1 MMKRLTAVLLAFAL
15 LPLCCCAAAADSA
28 LPSRYDMRE
37 KGIVTPVK
45 LQYPWG
51 SCWSFSAIAAA
62 ETSILSAMGKTYEE
76 YPLDLSEL
84 HAAWFAKRG
93 ITAADDPLQA
103 GEGSIISDENEDPK
117 PMGWEQTVLLTGGKA
132 SNVAFLFSTGAGP
145 LEESAVPYHGKEQT
159 PEAWL
164 VAKNPEKWIEDYLL
178 MNQKAG
184 EEDRTDDDRRAEA
197 EKKLE
202 EKRKETET
210 GYYLEWYSGD
220 DWTLP
225 ETDESGKSLRMQH
238 SRFLLTDENMLPET
252 FAMADPEDVESEYVP
267 NEDCMK
273 AMKQEMLNGHAVA
286 MLYYAESYSPAGG
299 NPNLYTN
306 YDTWANY
313 TYEDVGRTHWICIV
327 GWDDDYPAENFTHEV
342 YTTDEAGN
350 RVVDSDLTAKTTP
363 PGNGAWLMK
372 NSRGSETDAIPDG
385 MKAPDGTVYPEHR
398 SNWGLENEEG
408 LHTGYNWIS
417 YYDES
422 LARPLTMAF
431 SVEEDNAET
440 GILQYDYLFV
450 SADEQ
455 YVRESVEP
463 VSAANVFQADE
474 DLEITAVS
482 TRTAREDSHVTF
494 TVVRLNENASD
505 PEDGEQLDRFSKDFP
520 YAGFHQA
527 KPEKPIPIKKGERF
541 SVITETT
548 GAGIASENCWMYAAA
563 KTFAGSIRVV
573 ANPGESF
580 VKEDG
585 KWLDWTKAEKTEK
598 KPEWMEEFVKED
610 QNAYE
615 YDNFGIKVF
624 YRQASE
630 SGAAPAEPDPAAFR

>member
-1 MMKRLTAVLLAFAL
+1 MTKRLTAVLLAFIL
-15 LPLCCCAAAADSA
+15 LLLCCCAAAADSA

-51 SCWSFSAIAAA
+51 SCWSFASVAAA

-93 ITAADDPLQA
+93 ITAADDPVQA
-103 GEGSIISDENEDPK
+103 GEGNPIEGKDEDPK
-117 PMGWEQTVLLTGGKA
+117 PMGREQAVTLTGGKA
-132 SNVAFLFSTGAGP
+132 SGVSFLFSTGAGP
-145 LEESAVPYHGKEQT
+145 VEESAVPYHGKEQT

-178 MNQKAG
+178 MNKKAS

-202 EKRKETET
+202 EKLKETDT

-225 ETDESGKSLRMQH
+225 ETDENGNSFRTQRSH
-238 SRFLLTDENMLPET
+238 FLLTDENMLPEPLT
-252 FAMADPEDVESEYVP
+252 IVDPEDIEFEYVP
-267 NEDCMK
+267 NEAGMN
-273 AMKQEMLNGHAVA
+273 AMKREMLDGHAVA
-286 MLYYAESYSPAGG
+286 LQYYAEKYSPAGG

-313 TYEDVGRTHWICIV
+313 TYEDVGRNHWICIV

-350 RVVDSDLTAKTTP
+350 RVVDAERTAKTTP

-398 SNWGLENEEG
+398 SDWGLENEEG

-417 YYDES
+417 YYDQS

-455 YVRESVEP
+455 YNKESRET
-463 VSAANVFQADE
+463 VSAANVFQANQ

-482 TRTAREDSHVTF
+482 ARTAREDSHVTF
-494 TVVRLNENASD
+494 TIVRLNENALA

-527 KPEKPIPIKKGERF
+527 KPEKPIPIKKGQRF
-541 SVITETT
+541 SVITETRCT
-548 GAGIASENCWMYAAA
+548 GSDGTDFWIYSAA
-563 KTFAGSIRVV
+563 KTFAGTYHVV
-573 ANPGESF
+573 VHPGESF

-585 KWLDWTKAEKTEK
+585 KWQDWTKAEKTEES
-598 KPEWMEEFVKED
+598 PEWAKAYGTV
-610 QNAYE
+610 YE

-624 YRQASE
+624 YRQAPE
-630 SGAAPAEPDPAAFR
+630 SASASAEE